1 MKNNECILAGDLNID
16 LLKYDS
22 HPETKQYIDLIFANN
37 FLPISFTP
45 TRITDR
51 SSTLIDHIYYSAK
64 KNKLTLESD
73 SKLLTGNIVND
84 LSDHLINYFVI
95 PFNNKVN
102 LYENRP
108 CVRIYSKNNRELF
121 KAEVSK
127 PDWPNEITSCTD
139 PNLAYEK
146 FYRKLE
152 ESFNKCFPLTKLSR
166 KRSKDKLWMT
176 TSLKKIFR

>member
-1 MKNNECILAGDLNID
+1 
-16 LLKYDS
+16 LL
-22 HPETKQYIDLIFANN
+22 I
-37 FLPISFTP
+37 
-45 TRITDR
+45 
-51 SSTLIDHIYYSAK
+51 
-64 KNKLTLESD
+64 
-73 SKLLTGNIVND
+73 
-84 LSDHLINYFVI
+84 I

-139 PNLAYEK
+139 PNLAYDK

-176 TSLKKIFR
+176 TGLKNHPLKSKNCINYGSLQKTSMISIIILIITDFIKKFFE